1 MAHVD
6 LIVRLDT
13 TSTQC
18 QTGVFSVCLHAPS
31 AQLETIAQL
40 VNPTGPL
47 DIDNGDAGLGIIH
60 LLLEGQLGRICN
72 LFPAGDDLVD
82 APVPDHGPHGG
93 LGHMPQQ

>member
-40 VNPTGPL
+40 VNPTGPSL
-47 DIDNGDAGLGIIH
+47 DRFAWVSVLRVSILI
-60 LLLEGQLGRICN
+60 L
-72 LFPAGDDLVD
+72 P
-82 APVPDHGPHGG
+82 
-93 LGHMPQQ
+93 